1 MNLASLG
8 GSFGIAGA
16 IIGLFLFVGS
26 CAGYSAVFMLSI
38 IPFALGCLGMLLSI
52 VGTLTDKSGTLTT
65 SQGLAAMWVSFIA
78 IAGGLLEMGVWLHW
92 ALLWSGTAAKM

>member
-1 MNLASLG
+1 MNMAALG

-16 IIGLFLFVGS
+16 SIGLLLFVGS
-26 CAGYSAVFMLSI
+26 CAGYDAVFMLSI
-38 IPFALGCLGMLLSI
+38 IPFALGCLGLILAV
-52 VGTLTDKSGTLTT
+52 VGTIRDKSGTLTT

-92 ALLWSGTAAKM
+92 TLLWSATMAK